1 MNDITFI
8 ILKLVVSVSFAL
20 ITAYLIPLIKNKI
33 ASDKYKDLVDTIK
46 VGVSAAEQ
54 VFKESGMGRVKKEDV
69 IIFVN
74 GWMSEHGI
82 TISEKQLSQLI
93 EAAVFEMN
101 KDKKKEND

>member
-8 ILKLVVSVSFAL
+8 VLKLVISVSFAL

-33 ASDKYKDLVDTIK
+33 ASEKYKDLVDIVK
-46 VGVSAAEQ
+46 VGVNAAEQ

-74 GWMSEHGI
+74 GWMNENGVK
-82 TISEKQLSQLI
+82 ISEKQLSQLI

-101 KDKKKEND
+101 KKKENN